1 VTCEVVTVE
10 RAKLKRQ
17 RTEIFE
23 SLIPQRR
30 EGRDAE
36 ILMPTTN
43 RYSIEIKD
51 VTGKTLVF
59 INADWTDDEARA
71 AVAQIL
77 RLASRPDESYLI
89 KPPEPNRN

>member
-10 RAKLKRQ
+10 RAKLNRQ

-23 SLIPQRR
+23 SLIPARQ

-36 ILMPTTN
+36 ILIPTTN

-51 VTGKTLVF
+51 VAGKTLVF
-59 INADWTDDEARA
+59 IYADWTDDEARA

-77 RLASRPDESYLI
+77 RLAGRPDESYLT